1 MESIHIS
8 KKVIYNRALQPQ
20 YSKPELFESQ
30 FERNCGVFTLIQIQ
44 YLLQIKMRRE
54 TLHNMSKTS
63 NMLNTLNIHKQ
74 NTLKWLTRLISRF
87 QLFPLIILIRNFQT
101 NFENMCGYKWKIL
114 QQLDLNISNTHFI
127 IWSNRLWTKLED
139 SKTPQHDNVLFGK
152 CLLAWKCQLDR

>member
-1 MESIHIS
+1 MESIHIT

-74 NTLKWLTRLISRF
+74 NTLK
-87 QLFPLIILIRNFQT
+87 
-101 NFENMCGYKWKIL
+101 
-114 QQLDLNISNTHFI
+114 
-127 IWSNRLWTKLED
+127 
-139 SKTPQHDNVLFGK
+139 
-152 CLLAWKCQLDR
+152 